1 ENDRRLSQAR
11 AGANAVGELR
21 LVRKEQLDDASGYHA
36 MVERVVDEFL
46 GWQSE
51 DRDWL
56 VIEQEIRLLAMR
68 DEEFGRYLLGYH
80 GVVCEGLQRILT
92 EALGRNGL
100 RFTIDDTSAVRIAL
114 AVYTE
119 SNVQRAMGAAEE
131 DIRLRDKLVFLI
143 EAITEPVSPGR
154 VE

>member
-1 ENDRRLSQAR
+1 
-11 AGANAVGELR
+11 
-21 LVRKEQLDDASGYHA
+21 
-36 MVERVVDEFL
+36 
-46 GWQSE
+46 
-51 DRDWL
+51 
-56 VIEQEIRLLAMR
+56 
-68 DEEFGRYLLGYH
+68 
-80 GVVCEGLQRILT
+80 
-92 EALGRNGL
+92 
-100 RFTIDDTSAVRIAL
+100 VRIAL